1 MMDEGGGEMT
11 SSGDFDAFFLAG
23 LSAALR
29 LAQRITGDR
38 TSAEDVAAEAFAR
51 AFAHWDRVG
60 SLAYREAWVLKV
72 ASNLA
77 IDLVRRR
84 RPALPSARPERDP
97 AGQVALRLTLVQAVR
112 SLPRAQREA
121 LVLRYL
127 ADLSEAEV
135 AAALGVSD
143 GTVKSHVH
151 RAREA
156 LRSRLGTDP
165 EELGYGTS
173 AP

>member
-1 MMDEGGGEMT
+1 MGDGGET
-11 SSGDFDAFFLAG
+11 APSGDFDAFFLAA
-23 LSAALR
+23 LPAVLR
-29 LAQRITGDR
+29 LAQRMTGDR
-38 TSAEDVAAEAFAR
+38 TAAEDVAAEAFAR
-51 AFAHWDRVG
+51 AFARWDRVG
-60 SLAYREAWVLKV
+60 TVAYREAWVMKV
-72 ASNLA
+72 AANLA

-84 RPALPSARPERDP
+84 RPALPSGPVAPDP
-97 AGQVALRLTLVQAVR
+97 AGEVAVRVTMVQALR

-127 ADLSEAEV
+127 ADLPEAEV
-135 AAALGVSD
+135 AAALGVKE

-156 LRSRLGTDP
+156 LRSRLGADP